1 MIGFFRF
8 FTFQRQLFI
17 FATCLVLIP
26 VLHLWAGFAG
36 SWLPILLSIILLIKH
51 LLIGSVNAAAM
62 QLQDGDFEGAEKTL
76 GYTWRPD
83 KLKLGF
89 NGMFYLIKAR
99 VEFQKKNYELVEKL
113 SKKALSFDLQ
123 DDFKAMVYLQL
134 INIYG
139 QRRNTNRVKDYLQK
153 CKKLNV
159 TQEMIKINILEVEKM
174 VKGTHDQQ
182 KKMMGK
188 KAQRSMM
195 NQGFQGRGKKR
206 R

>member
-17 FATCLVLIP
+17 FVTCLVLIP

-195 NQGFQGRGKKR
+195 NQGFQGRGNKR

>member
-8 FTFQRQLFI
+8 FTFQRQFVLFVI
-17 FATCLVLIP
+17 CLISIP
-26 VLHLWAGFAG
+26 LLHMWAGFAG
-36 SWLPILLSIILLIKH
+36 SWLPVLIAIILLVKH
-51 LLIGSVNAAAM
+51 ILIGSVNAAAM

-76 GYTWRPD
+76 TYTWRPD
-83 KLKLGF
+83 KLKMGF
-89 NGMFYLIKAR
+89 NGMYYLIKAR

-113 SKKALSFDLQ
+113 SKKALSFNLQ

-139 QRRNTNRVKDYLQK
+139 QRRNTNRVKEYLQK

-159 TQEMIKINILEVEKM
+159 TQEMIKMNIQEVEKM